1 MNLEELRPQGLSDME
16 YLQSQLSDYGWRG
29 LAPSALSDDA
39 LLRLSKDLQHT
50 LKNKSKLSEED
61 FTTAPVFV
69 ALHVV
74 LATGGPGK
82 APKTRITHKGYMQVM
97 DCIRFWVDTEIV
109 TRIAGEGLRIPPKLF
124 GEEIRKY
131 SRVMP

>member
-50 LKNKSKLSEED
+50 LKDKSKLSEEE
-61 FTTAPVFV
+61 FTQRLCLWRCMWCLPQEVPAKLPK
-69 ALHVV
+69 HESRIK
-74 LATGGPGK
+74 ATCK
-82 APKTRITHKGYMQVM
+82 S
-97 DCIRFWVDTEIV
+97 W
-109 TRIAGEGLRIPPKLF
+109 IASGSG
-124 GEEIRKY
+124 
-131 SRVMP
+131 